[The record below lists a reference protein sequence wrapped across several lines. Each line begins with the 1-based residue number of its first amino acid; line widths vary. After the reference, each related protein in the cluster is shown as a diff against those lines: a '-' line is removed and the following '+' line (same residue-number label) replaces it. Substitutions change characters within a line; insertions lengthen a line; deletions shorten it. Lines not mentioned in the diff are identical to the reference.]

1 LGIKYST
8 DRASGFTIIELIV
21 VLLIVL
27 LGMTVV
33 GANFS
38 KVSPALQLKT
48 VGGEIVSALRF
59 ARTQAVSTQQAV
71 SVRFNLYENTYQVQG
86 QQQTFKLPEDLMLS
100 LVILTKNYAGNEIAS
115 IMFYEDGS
123 SSGAQV
129 LLELDN
135 YKKQIEVNWLT
146 GKITRLGS

>member
-1 LGIKYST
+1 MGIKYST

>member
-1 LGIKYST
+1 MGIKYST

-48 VGGEIVSALRF
+48 VGGEVVSALRL

-86 QQQTFKLPEDLMLS
+86 QQQTLKLPEDLTLS

-115 IMFYEDGS
+115 IIFYKDGS

-135 YKKQIEVNWLT
+135 HKKQIEVNWLT

>member
-1 LGIKYST
+1 M
-8 DRASGFTIIELIV
+8 DRSSGFTIIEFIV
-21 VLLIVL
+21 VLIIVL

-48 VGGEIVSALRF
+48 VGGEVISALRL

-86 QQQTFKLPEDLMLS
+86 QQTLKLPEDLTLS
-100 LVILTKNYAGNEIAS
+100 LVILRKNYAGNEIAS
-115 IMFYEDGS
+115 IIFYQDGS

-129 LLELDN
+129 LLELAN
-135 YKKQIEVNWLT
+135 HKKQIDVNWLT
-146 GKITRLGS
+146 GKITRLGT

>member
-1 LGIKYST
+1 M
-8 DRASGFTIIELIV
+8 DRSSGFTIIELIV
-21 VLLIVL
+21 VLVIVL

>member
-1 LGIKYST
+1 M
-8 DRASGFTIIELIV
+8 DRSSGFTIIELIV
-21 VLLIVL
+21 VLIIAL

-33 GANFS
+33 GTNFL

-48 VGGEIVSALRF
+48 VGGEVVSALRF

-86 QQQTFKLPEDLMLS
+86 QQQTLKLPEDLTLS
-100 LVILTKNYAGNEIAS
+100 LVILRKNYAGNEIAS
-115 IMFYEDGS
+115 IIFYQDGS
-123 SSGAQV
+123 SSGAQL

-135 YKKQIEVNWLT
+135 HKKQIEVNWLT
-146 GKITRLGS
+146 GKITRLGT

>member
-1 LGIKYST
+1 M
-8 DRASGFTIIELIV
+8 DRSSGFTIIELIV
-21 VLLIVL
+21 VLIIVL

-48 VGGEIVSALRF
+48 VGGEVISALRL

-71 SVRFNLYENTYQVQG
+71 SVRFNLYENSYQVQG
-86 QQQTFKLPEDLMLS
+86 QQTLKLPEDLTLS
-100 LVILTKNYAGNEIAS
+100 LVILRKNYAGNEIAS
-115 IMFYEDGS
+115 IIFYQDGS

-129 LLELDN
+129 LLELAN
-135 YKKQIEVNWLT
+135 HKKQIDVNWLT
-146 GKITRLGS
+146 GKITRLGT

>member
-8 DRASGFTIIELIV
+8 DRSSGFTIIELIV
-21 VLLIVL
+21 VLIIVL

-48 VGGEIVSALRF
+48 VGGEVISALRL

-86 QQQTFKLPEDLMLS
+86 QQTLKLPEDLTLS
-100 LVILTKNYAGNEIAS
+100 LVILRKNYAGNEIAS
-115 IMFYEDGS
+115 IIFYQDGS

-129 LLELDN
+129 LLELAN
-135 YKKQIEVNWLT
+135 HKKQIEVNWLT

>member
-1 LGIKYST
+1 MERS
-8 DRASGFTIIELIV
+8 SGFTLIELIV
-21 VLLIVL
+21 VLIIVL

-48 VGGEIVSALRF
+48 VGGEIVSALRL
-59 ARTQAVSTQQAV
+59 ARTQAISTQQAV

-86 QQQTFKLPEDLMLS
+86 QQQTLKLPEDLTLS
-100 LVILTKNYAGNEIAS
+100 LVILRKNYAGNEIAS
-115 IMFYEDGS
+115 IIFYQDGS

-129 LLELDN
+129 LLELAN
-135 YKKQIEVNWLT
+135 HKKQIDVNWLT
-146 GKITRLGS
+146 GKITRLGP

>member
-1 LGIKYST
+1 M
-8 DRASGFTIIELIV
+8 DRSSGFTIIELIV
-21 VLLIVL
+21 VLIIVL

-48 VGGEIVSALRF
+48 VGGEVISALRL

-86 QQQTFKLPEDLMLS
+86 QQTLKLPEDLTLS
-100 LVILTKNYAGNEIAS
+100 LVILRKNYAGNEIAS
-115 IMFYEDGS
+115 IIFYQDGS

-129 LLELDN
+129 LLELAN
-135 YKKQIEVNWLT
+135 HKKQIDVNWLT
-146 GKITRLGS
+146 GKITRLGT

>member
-21 VLLIVL
+21 VLIIVL

-48 VGGEIVSALRF
+48 VGGEVVSALRL

-86 QQQTFKLPEDLMLS
+86 QQQTLKLPEDLTLS
-100 LVILTKNYAGNEIAS
+100 LVILRKNYAGNEIAS
-115 IMFYEDGS
+115 IIFYQDGS

-135 YKKQIEVNWLT
+135 HKKQIEVNWLT

>member
-1 LGIKYST
+1 MGIKYST

-21 VLLIVL
+21 VLIIVL

-48 VGGEIVSALRF
+48 VGGEVVSALRL

-86 QQQTFKLPEDLMLS
+86 QQQTLKLPEDLTLS
-100 LVILTKNYAGNEIAS
+100 LVILRKNYAGNEIAS
-115 IMFYEDGS
+115 IIFYQDGS

-135 YKKQIEVNWLT
+135 HKKQIEVNWLT

>member
-1 LGIKYST
+1 M
-8 DRASGFTIIELIV
+8 DRSSGFTIIELIV
-21 VLLIVL
+21 VLIIVL

-48 VGGEIVSALRF
+48 VGGEVISALRL

-86 QQQTFKLPEDLMLS
+86 QQTLKLPEDLTLS
-100 LVILTKNYAGNEIAS
+100 LVILRKNYAGNEIAS
-115 IMFYEDGS
+115 IIFYQDGS

-129 LLELDN
+129 LLELAN
-135 YKKQIEVNWLT
+135 HKEQIDVNWLT
-146 GKITRLGS
+146 GKITRLGT

>member
-1 LGIKYST
+1 MGIKYST
-8 DRASGFTIIELIV
+8 DRSSGFTIIELIV
-21 VLLIVL
+21 VLIIVL

-33 GANFS
+33 GANLS

-48 VGGEIVSALRF
+48 VGGEVISALRL

-86 QQQTFKLPEDLMLS
+86 QQTLKLPEDLTLS
-100 LVILTKNYAGNEIAS
+100 LVILRKNYAGNEIAS
-115 IMFYEDGS
+115 IIFYQDGS

-129 LLELDN
+129 LLELAN
-135 YKKQIEVNWLT
+135 HKKQIEVNWLT
-146 GKITRLGS
+146 GKITRLGT

>member
-1 LGIKYST
+1 MGIKYST
-8 DRASGFTIIELIV
+8 DRSSGFTIIELIV
-21 VLLIVL
+21 VLIIVL

-48 VGGEIVSALRF
+48 VGGEVISALRL

-86 QQQTFKLPEDLMLS
+86 QQTLKLPEDLTLS
-100 LVILTKNYAGNEIAS
+100 LVILRKNYAGNEIAS
-115 IMFYEDGS
+115 IIFYQDGS

-129 LLELDN
+129 LLELAN
-135 YKKQIEVNWLT
+135 HKKQIEVNWLT
-146 GKITRLGS
+146 GKITRLGT

>member
-8 DRASGFTIIELIV
+8 DRSSGFTIIELIV
-21 VLLIVL
+21 VLIIVL

-33 GANFS
+33 GANLS

-48 VGGEIVSALRF
+48 VGGEVISALRL

-86 QQQTFKLPEDLMLS
+86 QQTLKLPEDLTLS
-100 LVILTKNYAGNEIAS
+100 LVILRKNYAGNEIAS
-115 IMFYEDGS
+115 IIFYQDGS

-129 LLELDN
+129 LLELAN
-135 YKKQIEVNWLT
+135 HKKQIEVNWLT
-146 GKITRLGS
+146 GKITRLGT

>member
-1 LGIKYST
+1 M
-8 DRASGFTIIELIV
+8 DRSSGFTIIELIV
-21 VLLIVL
+21 VLIIVL

-48 VGGEIVSALRF
+48 VGGEVISALRL

-86 QQQTFKLPEDLMLS
+86 QQTLKLPEDLTLS
-100 LVILTKNYAGNEIAS
+100 LVILRKNYAGNEIAS
-115 IMFYEDGS
+115 IIFYQDGS

-129 LLELDN
+129 LLELAN
-135 YKKQIEVNWLT
+135 HKKQIEVNWLT
-146 GKITRLGS
+146 GKITRLGT

>member
-1 LGIKYST
+1 MGIKYST

-86 QQQTFKLPEDLMLS
+86 QQQTLKLPEDLTLS

-115 IMFYEDGS
+115 IIFYKDGS

-135 YKKQIEVNWLT
+135 HKKQIEVNWLT

>member
-1 LGIKYST
+1 M
-8 DRASGFTIIELIV
+8 DRSSGFTIIELIV
-21 VLLIVL
+21 VLIIVL

-48 VGGEIVSALRF
+48 VGGEVISALRL

-86 QQQTFKLPEDLMLS
+86 QQTLKLPEDLTLS
-100 LVILTKNYAGNEIAS
+100 LVILRKNYAENEIAS
-115 IMFYEDGS
+115 IIFYQDGS

-129 LLELDN
+129 LLELAN
-135 YKKQIEVNWLT
+135 HKKQIDVNWLT
-146 GKITRLGS
+146 GKITRLGP

>member
-1 LGIKYST
+1 MGIKYST

-48 VGGEIVSALRF
+48 VGGEVVSALRF

-86 QQQTFKLPEDLMLS
+86 QQQTLKLPEDLTLS

-115 IMFYEDGS
+115 IIFYKDGS

-135 YKKQIEVNWLT
+135 HKKQIEVNWLT

>member
-1 LGIKYST
+1 LGIKHST

-48 VGGEIVSALRF
+48 VGGEVVSALRL

-86 QQQTFKLPEDLMLS
+86 QQQTLKLPEDLTLS
-100 LVILTKNYAGNEIAS
+100 LVILRKNYAGNEIAS
-115 IMFYEDGS
+115 IIFYQDGS

-135 YKKQIEVNWLT
+135 HKKQIEVNWLT
-146 GKITRLGS
+146 GKTLG

>member
-1 LGIKYST
+1 M
-8 DRASGFTIIELIV
+8 DRSSGFTIIELIV
-21 VLLIVL
+21 VLIIVL

-48 VGGEIVSALRF
+48 VGGEVISALRL

-71 SVRFNLYENTYQVQG
+71 SVCFNLYENTYQVQG
-86 QQQTFKLPEDLMLS
+86 QQTLKLPEDLTLS
-100 LVILTKNYAGNEIAS
+100 LVILRKNYAGNEIAS
-115 IMFYEDGS
+115 IIFYQDGS

-129 LLELDN
+129 LLELAN
-135 YKKQIEVNWLT
+135 HKKQIEVNWLT
-146 GKITRLGS
+146 GKITRLGT

>member
-1 LGIKYST
+1 M
-8 DRASGFTIIELIV
+8 DRSSGFTIIELIV
-21 VLLIVL
+21 VLIIVL

-48 VGGEIVSALRF
+48 VGGEVISALRL

-86 QQQTFKLPEDLMLS
+86 QQTLKLPEDLTLS
-100 LVILTKNYAGNEIAS
+100 LVILRKNYAGNEIAS
-115 IMFYEDGS
+115 IIFYQDGS

-129 LLELDN
+129 LLELAN
-135 YKKQIEVNWLT
+135 HKKQIDVNWLT
-146 GKITRLGS
+146 GKITRLGA

>member
-48 VGGEIVSALRF
+48 VGGEVVSALRF

-86 QQQTFKLPEDLMLS
+86 QQQTLKLPEDLTLS

-115 IMFYEDGS
+115 IIFYKDGS

-135 YKKQIEVNWLT
+135 HKKQIEVNWLT

>member
-8 DRASGFTIIELIV
+8 DRSSGFTIIELIV
-21 VLLIVL
+21 VLVIVL

-48 VGGEIVSALRF
+48 VGGEVVSALRF

-86 QQQTFKLPEDLMLS
+86 QQQTLKLPEDLTLS
-100 LVILTKNYAGNEIAS
+100 LVILRKNYAGNEIAS
-115 IMFYEDGS
+115 IIFYQDGS

>member
-1 LGIKYST
+1 M
-8 DRASGFTIIELIV
+8 DRSSGFTIIELIV
-21 VLLIVL
+21 VLIIVL

-48 VGGEIVSALRF
+48 VGGEVISALRL

-71 SVRFNLYENTYQVQG
+71 SVCFNLYENTYQVQG
-86 QQQTFKLPEDLMLS
+86 QQTLKLPEDLTLS
-100 LVILTKNYAGNEIAS
+100 LVILRKNYAGNEIAS
-115 IMFYEDGS
+115 IIFYQDGS

-129 LLELDN
+129 LLELAN
-135 YKKQIEVNWLT
+135 HKKQIDVNWLT
-146 GKITRLGS
+146 GKITRLGT

>member
-1 LGIKYST
+1 MGIKYST

-48 VGGEIVSALRF
+48 VGGEVVSALRF

-86 QQQTFKLPEDLMLS
+86 QQQTLKLPEDLTLS
-100 LVILTKNYAGNEIAS
+100 LVILTKNYVGNEIAS
-115 IMFYEDGS
+115 IIFYKDGS

-135 YKKQIEVNWLT
+135 HKKQIEVNWLT